1 MYLNRKRRNCM
12 FAKQHAIALIVAGV
26 FAAGAQAGEAW
37 VNTATQAHPLVST
50 LTSAAAKSVGELA
63 AGQSVHVAVTL
74 KLRNK
79 AQLDALTDSLL
90 AGTSHKT
97 LSHADF
103 MAQYAP
109 TQAQVQKVVAHLQKN
124 GFRNIKVAPNRM
136 LITADGSAATAKTA
150 FNATLHHFNVNGR
163 TAFANVTAAQ
173 VPQSLGDT
181 VLAVHG
187 LQNVHTF
194 HTTLQKSGVKTLA
207 SAKTNS
213 VTGHNPTDFPLIYNA
228 SSLPAASNTTVGII
242 SEGDLTQTLQD
253 LQQFEDSAGYSYVQ
267 TNVINAGDASS
278 DTDGVGEWNLDSQDI
293 LAAAGGA
300 LQQMNFYVA
309 TSMTNA
315 DITAA
320 YNSAV
325 SDGSA
330 KVINV
335 SLGECE
341 RDAQSDGTV
350 ASDDQIFQT
359 AVAQGQTFSVSTG
372 DSGSA
377 ECGSTSG
384 QSYPATSPYVI
395 AIGGTT
401 LSTSGTKYSSESVWN
416 GGGGGPSVIEAA
428 PSWQTKAGV
437 LTTSK
442 TKRGVPDVSFDAD
455 PNSGALVVVNGSNQQ
470 IGGTSL
476 AAPLFTG
483 FWARIQS
490 AHGNSLVSP
499 NPAIYQYFKAN
510 PSLYHD
516 VTSGN
521 NGGYK
526 ATASWD
532 YATGWG
538 SLNVANLNTFINS
551 HSGF

>member
-1 MYLNRKRRNCM
+1 MI
-12 FAKQHAIALIVAGV
+12 AKQHAVALIVAGL
-26 FAAGAQAGEAW
+26 FTAGAQAGEAW

-50 LTSAAAKSVGELA
+50 LTRSATAQSTGEVA

-79 AQLDALTDSLL
+79 AQLDALTSSLL

-97 LSHADF
+97 LSHNEF
-103 MAQYAP
+103 MAQFAP
-109 TQAQVQKVVAHLQKN
+109 TQAQVQQVVAHLQKS
-124 GFRNIKVAPNRM
+124 GFRNIKVAANRM

-150 FNATLHHFNVNGR
+150 FNATLHRFNANGR

-173 VPQSLGDT
+173 VPQSLGDI

-194 HTTLQKSGVKTLA
+194 HTTLQKAGMQAFGK
-207 SAKTNS
+207 AKTNS
-213 VTGHNPTDFPLIYNA
+213 VVGHNPTDFPLIYNA
-228 SSLPAASNTTVGII
+228 SSLPPASNTTVGII
-242 SEGDLTQTLQD
+242 AEGDLTQTLQD
-253 LQQFEDSAGYSYVQ
+253 LQQFEDSAGYNYVQ

-320 YNSAV
+320 FNSAV

-341 RDAQSDGTV
+341 TGAQSDGMV

-377 ECGSTSG
+377 ECGNSAG

-416 GGGGGPSVIEAA
+416 GGGGGPSVVEAA
-428 PSWQTKAGV
+428 PAWQTKAGV
-437 LTTSK
+437 LTVNK

-455 PNSGALVVVNGSNQQ
+455 PNSGAQVIVQGSRQQ

-499 NPAIYQYFKAN
+499 NPAIYQYFKTN
-510 PSLYHD
+510 TGLYHD
-516 VTSGN
+516 VTTGN

-526 ATASWD
+526 ATKGWD

-538 SLNVANLNTFINS
+538 SLNVSALNTFINS

>member
-1 MYLNRKRRNCM
+1 M
-12 FAKQHAIALIVAGV
+12 FAKQHAIALIVSGL
-26 FAAGAQAGEAW
+26 FALGAQAAEPW
-37 VNTATQAHPLVST
+37 VATATQAHPVLGT
-50 LTSAAAKSVGELA
+50 LAANASVQSAGEVA

-74 KLRNK
+74 KVRNK
-79 AQLDALTDSLL
+79 AQLDALTSNLL

-97 LSHADF
+97 LSHAEF

-109 TQAQVQKVVAHLQKN
+109 TQAQVQQVVAHLQKS
-124 GFRNIKVAPNRM
+124 GFRNIKVAANRM
-136 LITADGSAATAKTA
+136 LVSADGSAASAKTA

-163 TAFANVTAAQ
+163 NTFANVTAAQ
-173 VPQSLGDT
+173 VPQSLGNV

-194 HTTLQKSGVKTLA
+194 HTTLQKAGVKTLA
-207 SAKTNS
+207 SAKTNAAS
-213 VTGHNPTDFPLIYNA
+213 GHNPTDFPLIYNA
-228 SSLPAASNTTVGII
+228 SSLPPASNTTVGII

-267 TNVINAGDASS
+267 TNVVNAGDASS
-278 DTDGVGEWNLDSQDI
+278 DTDGIGEWNLDSQDI

-300 LQQMNFYVA
+300 LQQLNFYVA

-341 RDAQSDGTV
+341 SDAQSDGTV

-377 ECGSTSG
+377 ECNGPG

-395 AIGGTT
+395 AVGGTT
-401 LSTSGTKYSSESVWN
+401 LYTSGTKYTSESVWN
-416 GGGGGPSVIEAA
+416 GGGGGPSVVEAA
-428 PSWQTKAGV
+428 PAWQTKAGV

-455 PNSGALVVVNGSNQQ
+455 PQSGALVIVQGSNQQ

-476 AAPLFTG
+476 AAPLFSG

-490 AHGNSLVSP
+490 ANGNKLVSP
-499 NPAIYQYFKAN
+499 NTAFYQYFKAN
-510 PSLYHD
+510 TGLYHD

-526 ATASWD
+526 AAKGWD

-538 SLNVANLNTFINS
+538 SLNVSALNTFISS

>member
-1 MYLNRKRRNCM
+1 M
-12 FAKQHAIALIVAGV
+12 FVKQHAIALTIASLFGL
-26 FAAGAQAGEAW
+26 AAHAAEPW
-37 VNTATQAHPLVST
+37 VNTATQAHPLVSAFASSN
-50 LTSAAAKSVGELA
+50 SASAQVA

-74 KLRNK
+74 KVRNK
-79 AQLDALTDSLL
+79 NKLDALTNSLL

-97 LSHADF
+97 LTPAEF
-103 MAQYAP
+103 VAQFAP
-109 TQAQVQKVVAHLQKN
+109 TEAQVQKVVAHLQKA
-124 GFRNIKVAPNRM
+124 GFRNIKVAPNRL
-136 LITADGSAATAKTA
+136 LISADGSAATAKTA
-150 FNATLHHFNVNGR
+150 FNTSLRHVNVSGR
-163 TAFANVTAAQ
+163 AAIANASAAQ
-173 VPQSLGDT
+173 VPQSLGDI

-187 LQNVHTF
+187 LQTVHTF
-194 HTTLQKSGVKTLA
+194 HTTLQKSGLKTLA

-213 VTGHNPTDFPLIYNA
+213 AVGHNPTDFPLIYNA
-228 SSLPAASNTTVGII
+228 SSLPPASNTTVGII

-253 LQQFEDSAGYSYVQ
+253 LQQFEDAAGYSYVQ

-278 DTDGVGEWNLDSQDI
+278 DTDGIGEWNLDSQDI

-300 LQQMNFYVA
+300 LQQLNFYVA

-341 RDAQSDGTV
+341 RDAQSDGTI

-359 AVAQGQTFSVSTG
+359 AVAQGQTFSISTG

-401 LSTSGTKYSSESVWN
+401 LSTSGTTKYSSESVWN
-416 GGGGGPSVIEAA
+416 GTGGGPSVIEAA

-455 PNSGALVVVNGSNQQ
+455 PNSGALVIVQGAQQQ

-521 NGGYK
+521 NGSYK

-538 SLNVANLNTFINS
+538 SLNVANLNTFIGS

>member
-1 MYLNRKRRNCM
+1 M

-50 LTSAAAKSVGELA
+50 LTSAVAAKSVGELA

-79 AQLDALTDSLL
+79 TQLNALTDSLL

-136 LITADGSAATAKTA
+136 LVTADGSAATAKTA

-253 LQQFEDSAGYSYVQ
+253 LQQFEDAAGYSYVQ

-516 VTSGN
+516 VTTGN

>member
-1 MYLNRKRRNCM
+1 M
-12 FAKQHAIALIVAGV
+12 FAKQHAIALIVAGL
-26 FAAGAQAGEAW
+26 FGAGAQAAEAW
-37 VNTATQAHPLVST
+37 VDTATQAHPLVST
-50 LTSAAAKSVGELA
+50 LTSSVAAKSTGELA

-79 AQLDALTDSLL
+79 AQLDALTGSLL

-97 LSHADF
+97 LSHAEF

-109 TQAQVQKVVAHLQKN
+109 TQAQAQKVVAHLQKS

-150 FNATLHHFNVNGR
+150 FNATLHHFSVNGR
-163 TAFANVTAAQ
+163 TAFANVSAAQ
-173 VPQSLGDT
+173 VPQSLGDV

-194 HTTLQKSGVKTLA
+194 HTTLHKASGVKTLA

-213 VTGHNPTDFPLIYNA
+213 AVGHNPTDFPLIYNA

-267 TNVINAGDASS
+267 TNVVNAGDASS
-278 DTDGVGEWNLDSQDI
+278 DTDGTDEWNLDSQDI

-300 LQQMNFYVA
+300 LQQLNFYVA
-309 TSMTNA
+309 TSMTND

-320 YNSAV
+320 YNAAV

-341 RDAQSDGTV
+341 SDAKSDGTI

-359 AVAQGQTFSVSTG
+359 AVAQGQTFAVSTG

-377 ECGSTSG
+377 ECGRSAG

-395 AIGGTT
+395 AVGGTT
-401 LSTSGTKYSSESVWN
+401 VNTSGTTKYSSESVWN
-416 GGGGGPSVIEAA
+416 GGGGGPSVVEAA
-428 PSWQTKAGV
+428 PSWQTSAGV

-455 PNSGALVVVNGSNQQ
+455 PNSGAKVIVNGSSEQ

-490 AHGNSLVSP
+490 AHKNSLVSP
-499 NPAIYQYFKAN
+499 NPAIYQFFKAN

-516 VTSGN
+516 VTTGS

>member
-1 MYLNRKRRNCM
+1 MI
-12 FAKQHAIALIVAGV
+12 AKQHAVALIVAGL
-26 FAAGAQAGEAW
+26 FTAGAQAGEAW

-50 LTSAAAKSVGELA
+50 LTRSTTAQSTGEVA

-79 AQLDALTDSLL
+79 AQLDALTSSLL

-97 LSHADF
+97 LSHNEF
-103 MAQYAP
+103 MAQFAP
-109 TQAQVQKVVAHLQKN
+109 TQAQVQQVVAHLQKS
-124 GFRNIKVAPNRM
+124 GFRNIKVAANRM

-150 FNATLHHFNVNGR
+150 FNATLHHFNANGR

-173 VPQSLGDT
+173 VPQSLGNI

-194 HTTLQKSGVKTLA
+194 HTTLQKAGVQAFAK
-207 SAKTNS
+207 AKTNS
-213 VTGHNPTDFPLIYNA
+213 VVGHNPTDFPLIYNA
-228 SSLPAASNTTVGII
+228 SSLPPASNTTVGII

-341 RDAQSDGTV
+341 SDAQSDGTV

-377 ECGSTSG
+377 ECGSSAG

-395 AIGGTT
+395 AVGGTT

-416 GGGGGPSVIEAA
+416 GGGGGPSVVEAA
-428 PSWQTKAGV
+428 PAWQTKAGV

-455 PNSGALVVVNGSNQQ
+455 PNSGAQVIVQGSSQQ

-510 PSLYHD
+510 TGLYHD
-516 VTSGN
+516 VTTGN

-526 ATASWD
+526 ATKGWD

-538 SLNVANLNTFINS
+538 SLNVSALNTFIGS

>member
-1 MYLNRKRRNCM
+1 M
-12 FAKQHAIALIVAGV
+12 IVAGL
-26 FAAGAQAGEAW
+26 FTAGAQAGEAW

-50 LTSAAAKSVGELA
+50 LTRSATAQSTGEVA

-79 AQLDALTDSLL
+79 AQLDALTSSLL

-97 LSHADF
+97 LSHNEF
-103 MAQYAP
+103 MAQFAP
-109 TQAQVQKVVAHLQKN
+109 TQAQVQQVVAHLQKS
-124 GFRNIKVAPNRM
+124 GFRNIKVAANRM

-150 FNATLHHFNVNGR
+150 FNATLHRFNANGR

-173 VPQSLGDT
+173 VPQSLGDI

-194 HTTLQKSGVKTLA
+194 HTTLQKAGVQAFAK
-207 SAKTNS
+207 AKTNS
-213 VTGHNPTDFPLIYNA
+213 VVGHNPTDFPLIYNA
-228 SSLPAASNTTVGII
+228 SSLPPASNTTVGII

-341 RDAQSDGTV
+341 SDAQSDGTV

-377 ECGSTSG
+377 ECGSSAG

-395 AIGGTT
+395 AVGGTT

-416 GGGGGPSVIEAA
+416 GGGGGPSVVEAA
-428 PSWQTKAGV
+428 PAWQTKAGV

-499 NPAIYQYFKAN
+499 NPAIYQYFKTN
-510 PSLYHD
+510 TGLYHD
-516 VTSGN
+516 VTTGN

-526 ATASWD
+526 ATKGWD

-538 SLNVANLNTFINS
+538 SLNVSALNTFIGS